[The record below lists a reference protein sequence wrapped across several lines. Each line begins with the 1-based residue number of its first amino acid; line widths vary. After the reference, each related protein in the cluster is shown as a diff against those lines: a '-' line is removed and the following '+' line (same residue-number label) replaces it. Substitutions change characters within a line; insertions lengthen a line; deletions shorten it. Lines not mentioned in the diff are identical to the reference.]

1 MTIELDLH
9 GFTLSQA
16 LHEIQRTIVANP
28 KCNCIEVIHGYNQ
41 GEQLKLFLKDKNNL
55 HNKRVLKTQPVPFN
69 EGRTFITLKV

>member
-1 MTIELDLH
+1 MAIVLDLH
-9 GFTLSQA
+9 SFTISQA

-69 EGRTFITLKV
+69 EGRTFIILKI